1 MQNQLIENNLTK
13 SEELEFE
20 SKQNSFLQTNIGKAI
35 NNGVNFGLR
44 IVLPDVV
51 EDDIIEIKDALINNG
66 FKEATEVAID
76 KAINLGKSFL
86 GIFSGEFDSIAQI
99 KKAIEKGGLID
110 TMSDVLDT
118 AITWAQKSKLISSS
132 TAKMIKSGKKEIMKN
147 IKNGIEAVW

>member
-51 EDDIIEIKDALINNG
+51 EDDIIEIK
-66 FKEATEVAID
+66 E
-76 KAINLGKSFL
+76 
-86 GIFSGEFDSIAQI
+86 
-99 KKAIEKGGLID
+99 
-110 TMSDVLDT
+110 
-118 AITWAQKSKLISSS
+118 
-132 TAKMIKSGKKEIMKN
+132 
-147 IKNGIEAVW
+147 